1 MLLDIRPDLLVA
13 RNIIVRRLIVRYLP
27 NDANRIRCSAENRV
41 DGRTRSGFD
50 LRSDRHKDAANQR
63 RDHANQNHACGSPRI
78 AFMAEDQLVA
88 RLV

>member
-27 NDANRIRCSAENRV
+27 NDANRIRCSADSRV

-50 LRSDRHKDAANQR
+50 FGSDRHKDAANQR